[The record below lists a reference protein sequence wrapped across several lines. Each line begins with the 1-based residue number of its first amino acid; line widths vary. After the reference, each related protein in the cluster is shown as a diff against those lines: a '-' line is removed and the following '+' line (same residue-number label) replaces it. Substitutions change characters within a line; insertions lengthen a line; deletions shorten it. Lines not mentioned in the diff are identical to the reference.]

1 MVRCA
6 VVVLCYVHKQEVFI
20 SRRSREVRAMLL
32 SQAVVP
38 EVPNPEGNSI
48 LTYPAT
54 SFPSLYKAYRRFVME
69 ALTGRVL
76 CLVW

>member
-48 LTYPAT
+48 LTYPAFRLST
-54 SFPSLYKAYRRFVME
+54 RHTEDLSWRRLPEGFCV
-69 ALTGRVL
+69 
-76 CLVW
+76 